1 MILKK
6 NKYLALFI
14 TFIILASCSTTSK
27 NLEINS
33 PEPETRDSKDFKEI
47 MDYQSYSLY
56 DLETI
61 QRIIEIDILDEKQ
74 LRDAKLLKNN
84 YQKILSKKKY
94 SLELKLDQQYSKEI
108 IELIYKLNL
117 PVKILWSEKKQ
128 SSLPENLL
136 TDKINGFCSSI
147 YDDAIDS
154 INKAINKKSNS
165 ILVIYSKEYEFIIK
179 DLKSNNSNFMT
190 VEYDSTNFQE
200 FSAKVFGINFSE
212 KRFKKISNLNPNQ
225 NLNFI
230 PRSRSDLNQV
240 IILLRPQEYKSM
252 IPALRYHGD
261 NHFEYFNFISSLE
274 NITNPLQLLDYEDS
288 WTPISRYVTRKIQKD
303 KLTALEKFLELGALH
318 EWLLVEFLKQAGVQ
332 SANINGVTGS
342 IIFQPN
348 SCSKRI
354 IPLQKISSDLFSS
367 YSRRSLSIKDRLS

>member
-6 NKYLALFI
+6 NKYLTLFI

-33 PEPETRDSKDFKEI
+33 PEPETHDSKDFKEM

-74 LRDAKLLKNN
+74 LIDAKLLKNN

-94 SLELKLDQQYSKEI
+94 SLELNLNQQYSKEI
-108 IELIYKLNL
+108 IELIYKFNL
-117 PVKILWSEKKQ
+117 PVKILWDENKQ

-154 INKAINKKSNS
+154 INKAINIKSDS
-165 ILVIYSKEYEFIIK
+165 ILVIYSKEYEFILK

-190 VEYDSTNFQE
+190 MEYDSTNFQE

-252 IPALRYHGD
+252 IPALRYHGN

-288 WTPISRYVTRKIQKD
+288 WTPISRYVTRGIQKD
-303 KLTALEKFLELGALH
+303 EITALEKFLELGALH

-342 IIFQPN
+342 IIFQSN
-348 SCSKRI
+348 SCAKRI

-367 YSRRSLSIKDRLS
+367 

>member
-1 MILKK
+1 MIFKK
-6 NKYLALFI
+6 NKYLTLFI
-14 TFIILASCSTTSK
+14 TLIILASCSTTSK
-27 NLEINS
+27 NLEIHS
-33 PEPETRDSKDFKEI
+33 PELKTHDSKDFKEI
-47 MDYQSYSLY
+47 MDYHSYSLY

-61 QRIIEIDILDEKQ
+61 QRIIESDILDQKQ

-94 SLELKLDQQYSKEI
+94 SLELKLDQKYSKEI
-108 IELIYKLNL
+108 IELIYKFNL
-117 PVKILWSEKKQ
+117 PVEILWNENKQ
-128 SSLPENLL
+128 SSLPKNLL

-147 YDDAIDS
+147 YDDAINS
-154 INKAINKKSNS
+154 INKVINEKSNS

-179 DLKSNNSNFMT
+179 DLKLNNSNFMT
-190 VEYDSTNFQE
+190 MEYDSTNFQE

-225 NLNFI
+225 DLNFI

-261 NHFEYFNFISSLE
+261 KHFEYFNFISSLE
-274 NITNPLQLLDYEDS
+274 DITNPLQLLDYEDS
-288 WTPISRYVTRKIQKD
+288 WAPISRYVTRKIQKD
-303 KLTALEKFLELGALH
+303 ELTALGKFLELGALH

-342 IIFQPN
+342 IIFQSN

-354 IPLQKISSDLFSS
+354 IPLQKISSNLFSP
-367 YSRRSLSIKDRLS
+367 